1 MLKQDQYHLNT
12 CLINMK
18 KDRYASFLL
27 SSSKKKVTALS
38 QTSQFYIFYKLI
50 KRKMLITKVHG
61 CSFQSSCL
69 SLIDLLL
76 QEGIYCQKCKTKALI
91 S

>member
-1 MLKQDQYHLNT
+1 
-12 CLINMK
+12 MK

-27 SSSKKKVTALS
+27 SSSKKKLLLCP
-38 QTSQFYIFYKLI
+38 KLVNFTYFI
-50 KRKMLITKVHG
+50 NEFLKKKMLITEVYG

-76 QEGIYCQKCKTKALI
+76 QEGTYCQKCKTKALI